1 MRNNEAMDL
10 LWVGKFD
17 FRKQL
22 GLALKV
28 MAELKEYPKIHLNVL
43 GAGHDEEN
51 LFYRQMADRLGV
63 SGAVTFHGKMV
74 HDHVLDMMRKADLFF
89 FTSILDETSTVILE
103 ALGCLLPVVCFD
115 ACGFGPVI
123 TPDVGRRIPFS
134 NPDASVKDFKRA
146 ILELYSQPE
155 LLKRMSANCVG
166 KCETLTWG
174 YKAEQM
180 MKLYKKVV

>member
-43 GAGHDEEN
+43 GAGYDEEN

-63 SGAVTFHGKMV
+63 TGAVTFHGKMV

-103 ALGCLLPVVCFD
+103 ALGCLF
-115 ACGFGPVI
+115 ACSLFRRVRFRACHYSGCRQENTFFQS
-123 TPDVGRRIPFS
+123 GREHERF
-134 NPDASVKDFKRA
+134 
-146 ILELYSQPE
+146 
-155 LLKRMSANCVG
+155 
-166 KCETLTWG
+166 
-174 YKAEQM
+174 
-180 MKLYKKVV
+180 